1 MILTGSAEL
10 KSKRAEKKDSLE
22 SVANYII
29 EELRKEFPD
38 AEYLINGEVYGDE
51 DRYIDLYVDDTELL
65 ALDGLA
71 NEITFRLWEET
82 GYDILAMVAP
92 MECYPIKR

>member
-1 MILTGSAEL
+1 MTIVT
-10 KSKRAEKKDSLE
+10 EKKDSLE

-29 EELRKEFPD
+29 SQLRKEFPN

-51 DRYIDLYVDDTELL
+51 DLYIDIYVDEKELL

-71 NEITFRLWEET
+71 SEITFRSWEET
-82 GYDILAMVAP
+82 GYDILAMIAP